1 MPGLLQHKD
10 FLRTLCALQDLSFG
24 SLETKLKGIRSLQMY
39 QQTLYMKTRDGTAV
53 IVGQESSIR
62 ADERIR
68 TLLHLR
74 AQDTADRR
82 RRYEEFGDASLA
94 LSFSCKAWGT
104 KPGGLMLSQ
113 GIWYDMPL
121 HGLNVGPF

>member
-1 MPGLLQHKD
+1 MPGLLQLTD
-10 FLRTLCALQDLSFG
+10 CLRTVCALQDLSFR
-24 SLETKLKGIRSLQMY
+24 SFETKLKGIRSLQMY
-39 QQTLYMKTRDGTAV
+39 QQTLYMKTRDGATV

-68 TLLHLR
+68 SLMNLR

-94 LSFSCKAWGT
+94 LSWLCKAWGT
-104 KPGGLMLSQ
+104 KLGSCCLRAYALTCHCM
-113 GIWYDMPL
+113 D
-121 HGLNVGPF
+121 